1 MPSDKLNLTG
11 GGVRGVVTLWRISE
25 ITGLYEPV
33 VRKQNQIQVS
43 WGHIAAKQIGFKRQ
57 PDRPDYSVSA
67 MYIEYEN
74 QTDPEEP
81 IAITEFER
89 TLGLEYYS
97 GLAASSN
104 RDFLRVPLR
113 LEPAT
118 AVATGSFGAE
128 VLNEADLVNQLT
140 FFAQT
145 SGAQGVHGKNFS
157 HTLNSK
163 VYAAA
168 LVATPYFNDQ
178 SRDVI
183 FARTNFAVGDQTGK
197 EASSQ
202 IGITWDISFE

>member
-1 MPSDKLNLTG
+1 
-11 GGVRGVVTLWRISE
+11 
-25 ITGLYEPV
+25 
-33 VRKQNQIQVS
+33 
-43 WGHIAAKQIGFKRQ
+43 
-57 PDRPDYSVSA
+57 
-67 MYIEYEN
+67 MYVEFEN

-81 IAITEFER
+81 ITVTDFER
-89 TLGLEYYS
+89 TLGLEYYAS
-97 GLAASSN
+97 LAETPN

-113 LEPAT
+113 LEPAIT
-118 AVATGSFGAE
+118 VASGSLGEIVLAAAE
-128 VLNEADLVNQLT
+128 QGNQLT

-145 SGAQGVHGKNFS
+145 SGVQGVHGRAFS

-183 FARTNFAVGDQTGK
+183 FARTNFAIGDQVGK

>member
-1 MPSDKLNLTG
+1 MAKDKLNF
-11 GGVRGVVTLWRISE
+11 GGVNVRGRVTLWKIDENSG
-25 ITGLYEPV
+25 IAVPV
-33 VRKQNQIQVS
+33 TTKQNQIQIS
-43 WGHIAAKQIGFKRQ
+43 WGYIAAKQIGFKRQ

-67 MYIEYEN
+67 MYVEYEN
-74 QTDPEEP
+74 QADPETP
-81 IAITEFER
+81 VAIDDFER
-89 TLGLEYYS
+89 TLGLGYYS
-97 GLAASSN
+97 GLATTIN

-113 LEPAT
+113 LEPAIG
-118 AVATGSFGAE
+118 VAAGSEGAS
-128 VLNEADLVNQLT
+128 VLAENDQGNQLT

-145 SGAQGVHGKNFS
+145 SGAQGVHGRNFS

-183 FARTNFAVGDQTGK
+183 FARTNFSIADQTGK

>member
-1 MPSDKLNLTG
+1 MTKDKLNIN
-11 GGVRGVVTLWRISE
+11 GVNVKGRVTLWRIDE
-25 ITGLYEPV
+25 TTGIRTPIV
-33 VRKQNQIQVS
+33 TKPNQIQVS
-43 WGHIAAKQIGFKRQ
+43 WGYIAAKQIGYKRQ

-67 MYIEYEN
+67 MYVEYEN
-74 QTDPEEP
+74 QTDPDEP
-81 IAITEFER
+81 IAVTEFAR

-97 GLAASSN
+97 GLISSTN

-113 LEPAT
+113 LEPAIGI
-118 AVATGSFGAE
+118 AAASEGAT
-128 VLNEADLVNQLT
+128 VLEENDLGNQLT

-145 SGAQGVHGKNFS
+145 SGTQGVHGRSFS

-178 SRDVI
+178 SRDII
-183 FARTNFAVGDQTGK
+183 FARTNFSIGDQTGK

>member
-1 MPSDKLNLTG
+1 MPADKLDLATNI
-11 GGVRGVVTLWRISE
+11 VRGIVTLWRVDES
-25 ITGLYEPV
+25 TGIKLPV
-33 VRKQNQIQVS
+33 VKKFNQIQVS
-43 WGHIAAKQIGFKRQ
+43 WGHIAAKQIGYKRQ
-57 PDRPDYSVSA
+57 PDRPDYSISA

-81 IAITEFER
+81 VAVAEFDR
-89 TLGLEYYS
+89 NLGLEYYAA
-97 GLAASSN
+97 LAQISN

-113 LEPAT
+113 LEP
-118 AVATGSFGAE
+118 SFGVAAGSPGANTLIE
-128 VLNEADLVNQLT
+128 NEQGNQLT

-145 SGAQGVHGKNFS
+145 SGAQGVHGRVFS

-183 FARTNFAVGDQTGK
+183 FARTNFSIGDQTGK

-202 IGITWDISFE
+202 VGITWDISFE

>member
-1 MPSDKLNLTG
+1 MPQDKLNFSNVN
-11 GGVRGVVTLWRISE
+11 VRGVVTVWRINE
-25 ITGLYEPV
+25 TTGLCEPV
-33 VRKQNQIQVS
+33 VKQHNQIQVS

-57 PDRPDYSVSA
+57 PDRPDYSISA

-74 QTDPEEP
+74 QTDPELP
-81 IAITEFER
+81 VTVSSFDR
-89 TLGLEYYS
+89 TLGLDYYAA
-97 GLAASSN
+97 LAQTSN
-104 RDFLRVPLR
+104 KDFLRAPLR
-113 LEPAT
+113 LEPAISI
-118 AVATGSFGAE
+118 ATGSEGAE
-128 VLNEADLVNQLT
+128 VLAITNQGNQLT

-145 SGAQGVHGKNFS
+145 AGTQGVHGRSFS

-183 FARTNFAVGDQTGK
+183 FARTNFAIGDQTGK

>member
-1 MPSDKLNLTG
+1 MTKDTLNIN
-11 GGVRGVVTLWRISE
+11 GVNVVGRVTLWRVDE
-25 ITGLYEPV
+25 KTGIRTPIV
-33 VRKQNQIQVS
+33 TKPNQIQVS
-43 WGHIAAKQIGFKRQ
+43 WGYIAAKQIGFKRQ

-67 MYIEYEN
+67 MYVEYEN
-74 QTDPEEP
+74 QVDPDAP
-81 IAITEFER
+81 VDVADFAR
-89 TLGLEYYS
+89 TVGLEYYS
-97 GLAASSN
+97 ELADTIN

-113 LEPAT
+113 LEPAIS
-118 AVATGSFGAE
+118 VAAGSAGAT
-128 VLNEADLVNQLT
+128 VLTENDQGNQLT

-145 SGAQGVHGKNFS
+145 AGTQGVHGKLFS

-168 LVATPYFNDQ
+168 LVATPYFSDQ

-183 FARTNFAVGDQTGK
+183 FARTNFNISDQTGK